1 MSKKQ
6 SFLAQIQEI
15 ENKDLSFN
23 DHIIVCIEADDNG
36 IPVGSAL
43 KVKGTPFQTLGMLDL
58 AIRKLEEARESIH
71 EKFETVEN
79 ASRALND
86 LPSHIVDKIRKFEEE
101 AREAMRNGDMD
112 KLNEL
117 KDRVKNEL
125 GISGDDDNDSD
136 PDGFN
141 MNDFKGGF

>member
-1 MSKKQ
+1 MSKK

-15 ENKDLSFN
+15 ENKELEFN
-23 DHIIVCIEADDNG
+23 DHVLICIEADDNG
-36 IPVGSAL
+36 IPVGSAV

-79 ASRALND
+79 ASRAINQM
-86 LPSHIVDKIRKFEEE
+86 PSHIVDKIRKFEED
-101 AREAMRNGDMD
+101 AREALKNGDVS
-112 KLNEL
+112 KLEEL
-117 KDRVKNEL
+117 KNRVKNEL
-125 GISGDDDNDSD
+125 GISGDEDDSSD

-141 MNDFKGGF
+141 INDFKGGF

>member
-1 MSKKQ
+1 MSKK
-6 SFLAQIQEI
+6 SFLQQIQEI
-15 ENKDLSFN
+15 ENKELEFN
-23 DHIIVCIEADDNG
+23 DHVLICIEADDNG
-36 IPVGSAL
+36 IPVGSAV

-79 ASRALND
+79 ASRALNGM
-86 LPSHIVDKIRKFEEE
+86 PSHIVDKIKKFEEE
-101 AREAMRNGDMD
+101 ARQALKDGDMD

-117 KDRVKNEL
+117 KNRVKDEL
-125 GISGDDDNDSD
+125 GISGDDDDSD
-136 PDGFN
+136 SDGFN

>member
-1 MSKKQ
+1 MSKK

-15 ENKDLSFN
+15 ENKELEFN
-23 DHIIVCIEADDNG
+23 DHVLICIEADDNG
-36 IPVGSAL
+36 IPVGSAV

-79 ASRALND
+79 ASRALNGM
-86 LPSHIVDKIRKFEEE
+86 PSHIVEKIRKFEEE
-101 AREAMRNGDMD
+101 ARQAMKDGDIS
-112 KLNEL
+112 KLEEL
-117 KDRVKNEL
+117 KNKVKDEL
-125 GISGDDDNDSD
+125 GISGDEDDSSD

-141 MNDFKGGF
+141 INDFKGGF

>member
-1 MSKKQ
+1 MSNSILSELK
-6 SFLAQIQEI
+6 II
-15 ENKDLSFN
+15 EDKDLKFN
-23 DHIIVCIEADDNG
+23 DHVLICIEADDNG
-36 IPVGSAL
+36 IPVGSAV
-43 KVKGTPFQTLGMLDL
+43 KVKGTPYQTLGMIDL

-79 ASRALND
+79 ASRAMNSM
-86 LPSHIVDKIRKFEEE
+86 PSHIVDKIRKFEEE
-101 AREAMRNGDMD
+101 AREAVKNGDIS
-112 KLNEL
+112 KLEEL

-125 GISGDDDNDSD
+125 GITGDDDDSD

>member
-1 MSKKQ
+1 MSKK
-6 SFLAQIQEI
+6 SFLQQIQEI
-15 ENKDLSFN
+15 ENKELEFN
-23 DHIIVCIEADDNG
+23 DHVLICIEADDNG
-36 IPVGSAL
+36 IPVGSAV

-79 ASRALND
+79 ASRALNSM
-86 LPSHIVDKIRKFEEE
+86 PNHIVNKIKKFEEE
-101 AREAMRNGDMD
+101 ARQALRDGDMD

-117 KDRVKNEL
+117 KNRVKDEL
-125 GISGDDDNDSD
+125 GISGDDDDSD

>member
-1 MSKKQ
+1 MSKKH

-15 ENKDLSFN
+15 ENKELSFN

-125 GISGDDDNDSD
+125 GISGDDDDSD

>member
-1 MSKKQ
+1 MSKK
-6 SFLAQIQEI
+6 SFLQQIQEI
-15 ENKDLSFN
+15 ENKELEFN
-23 DHIIVCIEADDNG
+23 DHVLICIEADDNG
-36 IPVGSAL
+36 IPVGSAV

-79 ASRALND
+79 ASRALNGM
-86 LPSHIVDKIRKFEEE
+86 PSHIVDKIKKFEEE
-101 AREAMRNGDMD
+101 ARQALKDGDMD

-117 KDRVKNEL
+117 KNRVKDEL
-125 GISGDDDNDSD
+125 GISGDDDDDSD
-136 PDGFN
+136 SDGFN